1 MTTITSS
8 SKRSGLLTVVRQDLR
23 RVRLMSGLFLLLG
36 FIALP
41 LQLLMDLYQGPHMV
55 SFNGESWQI
64 YNSVSYLLF
73 LLVVLASALVIGVQ
87 LIAYHFN
94 KRAVDVYYALPATR
108 AEMAGGHLLSGTIA
122 VCLPAAA
129 NLLVTGVIAAVLEP
143 RIDLSSLPSDLLYWS
158 LIGFFVLLTVQ
169 MTGALMGTMADT
181 VWGTLLLN
189 FEPFL
194 LLLAVINL
202 FDAFVIGFDGSDFLN
217 TVVRYIHPLPMLLSL
232 IGNAKFELSIA
243 ACVFWLLLTA
253 AMVALTI
260 RFAVRRPA
268 ELAENTSVDNWY
280 RLLLKVTSAY
290 LIAYLFAN
298 MVFYSMASGTT
309 PYFDSGEKGLY
320 LAATAAGAAL
330 GFLVVEVVF
339 GRGFKTLRGN
349 WWIGLCD
356 LVLSLAVTLLAITGL
371 FGYETAVP
379 NPAAVESATV
389 TVSTGGYSYFY
400 SGLTQRGFVVRDADS
415 IERLTALHREVI
427 VSADLQAEK
436 ETAALSPEE
445 NSFQVVYTLENG
457 STVTRRY
464 YGLGLTGTALED
476 AVTLLSAPE
485 VVDQVNPVLRI
496 GLNDTA
502 IQSITAMT
510 PDGSTVELPDPQ
522 ALLDTFQAELRA
534 DLTAGTAHQGEA
546 VAYLNIWYTYPDRS
560 ANSIGHSDRFSE
572 SIQVPV
578 YEGCESTVAALTAA
592 GVPAA
597 APEAGDFAGALIT
610 YDHYDLY
617 KDPSTGELL
626 SGMAYYELYGE
637 EGALTE
643 APSLTEEELALLLE
657 VSHPVSSGLFRPQ
670 DDGVIST
677 EGAGDAIV
685 MTSLAYDDS
694 TLILLLDTG
703 ERSANGYPLMVIRF
717 LSTEE
722 AEQLPAELIAR
733 LGIRFETAE
742 SGEGTDIY
750 PVFSIEGYLREW
762 PIA

>member
-1 MTTITSS
+1 M
-8 SKRSGLLTVVRQDLR
+8 
-23 RVRLMSGLFLLLG
+23 
-36 FIALP
+36 
-41 LQLLMDLYQGPHMV
+41 
-55 SFNGESWQI
+55 
-64 YNSVSYLLF
+64 
-73 LLVVLASALVIGVQ
+73 
-87 LIAYHFN
+87 
-94 KRAVDVYYALPATR
+94 
-108 AEMAGGHLLSGTIA
+108 
-122 VCLPAAA
+122 
-129 NLLVTGVIAAVLEP
+129 
-143 RIDLSSLPSDLLYWS
+143 
-158 LIGFFVLLTVQ
+158 
-169 MTGALMGTMADT
+169 
-181 VWGTLLLN
+181 
-189 FEPFL
+189 
-194 LLLAVINL
+194 
-202 FDAFVIGFDGSDFLN
+202 
-217 TVVRYIHPLPMLLSL
+217 
-232 IGNAKFELSIA
+232 
-243 ACVFWLLLTA
+243 
-253 AMVALTI
+253 
-260 RFAVRRPA
+260 
-268 ELAENTSVDNWY
+268 
-280 RLLLKVTSAY
+280 
-290 LIAYLFAN
+290 
-298 MVFYSMASGTT
+298 
-309 PYFDSGEKGLY
+309 
-320 LAATAAGAAL
+320 
-330 GFLVVEVVF
+330 
-339 GRGFKTLRGN
+339 
-349 WWIGLCD
+349 
-356 LVLSLAVTLLAITGL
+356 
-371 FGYETAVP
+371 
-379 NPAAVESATV
+379 
-389 TVSTGGYSYFY
+389 
-400 SGLTQRGFVVRDADS
+400 
-415 IERLTALHREVI
+415 
-427 VSADLQAEK
+427 
-436 ETAALSPEE
+436 
-445 NSFQVVYTLENG
+445 
-457 STVTRRY
+457 
-464 YGLGLTGTALED
+464 
-476 AVTLLSAPE
+476 
-485 VVDQVNPVLRI
+485 NPVLRI

-502 IQSITAMT
+502 IQSITTMT

-560 ANSIGHSDRFSE
+560 ANSIGHSDRISE

-597 APEAGDFAGALIT
+597 APEAGDFTGALIT

-626 SGMAYYELYGE
+626 SGMAYYELYDE
-637 EGALTE
+637 EGTLAE